1 MREARIKERTVKG
14 RVYRRRE
21 IYMVNTGGLE
31 DKGWREGGQRSGEG
45 WAEEAP
51 MVIGDGENNL
61 HLKRINY
68 TLFMK

>member
-1 MREARIKERTVKG
+1 
-14 RVYRRRE
+14 
-21 IYMVNTGGLE
+21 MVNTGGLE